1 MSSLLTFF
9 HKKKLKCPAEKPHW
23 PPAEKLNETPVHVW
37 SLYQI
42 WARWIPK
49 STFFVHN
56 LYLRLITSL
65 TNTSLLSDGQKV
77 CTTLP
82 FFNAHDVKRSL
93 NLIHTENA
101 VPLSFCVI
109 GIFWS
114 CDVFTC
120 YNEHFLNIKYDA
132 HTKEKGITLHL
143 YPSPHIIPP
152 TKVAFV
158 ESLDCSMSWQNVIV
172 AFMHALT
179 KTCYQVKKMASL
191 LHLCLHVLSIY
202 SGILL

>member
-1 MSSLLTFF
+1 MYG
-9 HKKKLKCPAEKPHW
+9 P
-23 PPAEKLNETPVHVW
+23 
-37 SLYQI
+37 LYQI

-120 YNEHFLNIKYDA
+120 YNEHFLKIKYDA
-132 HTKEKGITLHL
+132 PHKRKRYHITPLPLSQIIRPPPHGGFCGEFRLWYVMAKCNCGIYACSHKNLHRLTLA
-143 YPSPHIIPP
+143 YWVF
-152 TKVAFV
+152 TVVYCYNKVPRYRK
-158 ESLDCSMSWQNVIV
+158 NVRYREDPVITNYLV
-172 AFMHALT
+172 NG
-179 KTCYQVKKMASL
+179 KNIC
-191 LHLCLHVLSIY
+191 Y
-202 SGILL
+202 SGVI